1 MTPQVRAILWM
12 GVAALALAALFGAA
26 ALLAR
31 SSVMKPEWSRKMI
44 HVGVGLIAVSFGW
57 LFEQTWPVAV
67 LSTLGLG
74 LVLLSRL
81 WAPLRGSVGVALHGV
96 ERRSLGD
103 VCLPIVVPVLH
114 ALAMPDRA
122 LYAIPLLI
130 LALGDAAAALVGV
143 WRGRRRYR
151 TDEGVKSMEGSIAMA
166 LVSALVVAVGLAA
179 AEHPPVRCLAV
190 AAMVAILVTIME
202 AISWRGLDN
211 LILPLAS
218 YALLLMY
225 VPMPLERVVGWIGL
239 SLLIVTFALLAYRRA
254 GLMGAAGLGGALI
267 LYASWALG
275 GWAWLLAPL
284 FMALTV
290 CVIGGRQPF
299 GRGEVYGPGVLLC
312 LAAAPLT
319 WLFLAR
325 AFEEASLF
333 LPFLAGWTG
342 ALGVIGATRQRVEQR
357 VAASS
362 AQRDWSLAIRVLLG
376 AAAAGVACWSVPGPG
391 RSAGAGY
398 VLGAAL
404 CGAAAGWLLTI
415 ISPVEAVRP
424 SREVRWLA
432 RSAVVAIASTTGL
445 ALRAI
450 ALYSAP

>member
-1 MTPQVRAILWM
+1 MTPQAGAILWM
-12 GVAALALAALFGAA
+12 GVVALALATVFAAA

-31 SSVMKPEWSRKMI
+31 RGVMKPEWSRKMI
-44 HVGVGLIAVSFGW
+44 HVGVCLIAVSFGW
-57 LFEQTWPVAV
+57 LFEETWPVAI
-67 LSTLGLG
+67 LSDFGLG

-81 WAPLRGSVGVALHGV
+81 WGPLRGSVGVALHGV

-103 VCLPIVVPVLH
+103 VCLPIVVPILH

-122 LYAIPLLI
+122 LYTIPLLI

-143 WRGRRRYR
+143 RRGRRRYR
-151 TDEGVKSMEGSIAMA
+151 TDEGAKSVEGSIAMA
-166 LVSALVVAVGLAA
+166 VVSVLVVAIGLTAA
-179 AEHPPVRCLAV
+179 SYPLGRCLAI

-225 VPMPLERVVGWIGL
+225 IPMPLELMAGRIGL
-239 SLLIVTFALLAYRRA
+239 SLLIVAFALLAYRRA

-275 GWAWLLAPL
+275 GWPWLLAPL
-284 FMALTV
+284 LVALTV
-290 CVIGGRQPF
+290 CAMSGRPAF
-299 GRGEVYGPGVLLC
+299 DREDVHGPGVLLC

-319 WLFLAR
+319 WLFLDR
-325 AFEEASLF
+325 TFEGASLF

-342 ALGVIGATRQRVEQR
+342 ALGVIGATRRRVEHR
-357 VAASS
+357 SMAATLHKD
-362 AQRDWSLAIRVLLG
+362 RLLAVIVLLG
-376 AAAAGVACWSVPGPG
+376 AAAAGLACWSVPGPA
-391 RSAGAGY
+391 RNAGPGY
-398 VLGAAL
+398 VIAAAL
-404 CGAAAGWLLTI
+404 CGAAVGWLLTI
-415 ISPVEAVRP
+415 ISPVEVARP
-424 SREVRWLA
+424 SREVRWLV
-432 RSAVVAIASTTGL
+432 RSAVVVIASLAGL